1 VTVFTPCRPDSG
13 NTVVEITMRNRTCLF
28 IATSLLAALAAQAG
42 DIYRWK
48 DSNGLWHYADQPVPG
63 AERVAST
70 SHGVTPRSENAPP
83 AAAASAPRA
92 TPATAQPNETTQ
104 KVREDLAKSN
114 ANKCPDA
121 KAAYEQSLTARRL
134 FRQGANGE
142 PEYLNDEEV
151 EAARVAA
158 RANMEYYCG
167 K

>member
-1 VTVFTPCRPDSG
+1 
-13 NTVVEITMRNRTCLF
+13 MRNRLTLL
-28 IATSLLAALAAQAG
+28 IATSLLTALAAQAG

-48 DSNGLWHYADQPVPG
+48 DSNGLCHYADQPVPG

-70 SHGVTPRSENAPP
+70 SRGVTPRSENTPP
-83 AAAASAPRA
+83 AASSPRTA
-92 TPATAQPNETTQ
+92 TAIPTAQPNEATQ

-114 ANKCPDA
+114 ASKCPDA
-121 KAAYEQSLTARRL
+121 KASYEQSLTARRL

>member
-1 VTVFTPCRPDSG
+1 
-13 NTVVEITMRNRTCLF
+13 MRNRLTLL
-28 IATSLLAALAAQAG
+28 IATSLLTALAAQAG

-70 SHGVTPRSENAPP
+70 SRGLTPRSENTPP
-83 AAAASAPRA
+83 AATASAPRTAAA
-92 TPATAQPNETTQ
+92 TPTGQPNEATQ

-114 ANKCPDA
+114 ASKCPDA
-121 KAAYEQSLTARRL
+121 KASYEQSLTARRL